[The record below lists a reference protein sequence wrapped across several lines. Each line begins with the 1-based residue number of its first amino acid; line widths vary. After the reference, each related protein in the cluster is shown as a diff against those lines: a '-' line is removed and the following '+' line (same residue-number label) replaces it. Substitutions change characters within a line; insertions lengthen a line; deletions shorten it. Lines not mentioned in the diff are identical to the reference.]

1 MTVRPFLPLVL
12 LSLGCGCRDNPWG
25 VEGGPMVV
33 SRLELTDDGGRVD
46 WCHESDLIAFD
57 REDEEGDMEVYT
69 IQPDGTG
76 ETCVTCDMNQFSRGI
91 RGQPDW
97 HPGCESMLIAVR
109 NEHYEGTRFEHP
121 AWGINDDLWLIAA
134 DGSWARQ
141 MVETPALGA
150 VLHLADARGERHL
163 PYDEMHVAYR
173 QTALWPGELIVRV
186 RFPVPEPD
194 SVQAFEKVGTR
205 AAQAISKVV
214 VAFAAGRDGSR
225 LCDVRLAAGS
235 VAAVPLRLTGAERAL
250 EGVVPDEQAADAACD
265 AARAAV
271 TPLDDVRSTAAY
283 RTWVLGRV
291 VRRMVLDA
299 GATADAPILDER

>member
-1 MTVRPFLPLVL
+1 MTRAFRPGTLVEALRILGDGELAARAIAGCTDL
-12 LSLGCGCRDNPWG
+12 L
-25 VEGGPMVV
+25 VV
-33 SRLELTDDGGRVD
+33 DVATGRRHPAVVDLQRLEEL
-46 WCHESDLIAFD
+46 
-57 REDEEGDMEVYT
+57 
-69 IQPDGTG
+69 
-76 ETCVTCDMNQFSRGI
+76 RGI
-91 RGQPDW
+91 RRAGQWIDVGAAVTFAELRADPEVRRHLPSLAAAAATVGAW
-97 HPGCESMLIAVR
+97 QIQNRATLGGNIA
-109 NEHYEGTRFEHP
+109 NASP
-121 AWGINDDLWLIAA
+121 AGDSLPVLL
-134 DGSWARQ
+134 
-141 MVETPALGA
+141 TLGA
-150 VLHLADARGERHL
+150 ELHLADARGERHL

-173 QTALWPGELIVRV
+173 ETALRPGELIVRV
-186 RFPVPEPD
+186 RFPVPEPG

-299 GATADAPILDER
+299 GAIADAPILDER